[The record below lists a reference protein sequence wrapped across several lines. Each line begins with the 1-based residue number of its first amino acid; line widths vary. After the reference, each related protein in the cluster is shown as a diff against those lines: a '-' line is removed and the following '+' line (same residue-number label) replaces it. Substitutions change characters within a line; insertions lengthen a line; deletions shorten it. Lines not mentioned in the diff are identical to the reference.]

1 MMDVGN
7 FIAIGRS
14 SILEILTLASPVL
27 IAAITVGFVISIL
40 QAVTSIQEQTLT
52 FVPKIIAILL
62 ILVFLGPWMMGQMLN
77 YTQNLWGVM
86 FRV

>member
-1 MMDVGN
+1 MDIGN
-7 FIAIGRS
+7 FISIGRA
-14 SILEILTLASPVL
+14 SILEIITLASPIL
-27 IAAITVGFVISIL
+27 ITAITVGFIISLL

-62 ILVFLGPWMMGQMLN
+62 VLVFLGPWMMGQMLN